1 MYKISS
7 KWILAAWYKDFIVY
21 NILFSNLN
29 SSSGGGGGGGGAGLG
44 ATNMKHIEKLTEENN
59 SGH

>member
-7 KWILAAWYKDFIVY
+7 KWILAAWYKNFIVY

-29 SSSGGGGGGGGAGLG
+29 SSGGSGSGGLG
-44 ATNMKHIEKLTEENN
+44 ANM
-59 SGH
+59 